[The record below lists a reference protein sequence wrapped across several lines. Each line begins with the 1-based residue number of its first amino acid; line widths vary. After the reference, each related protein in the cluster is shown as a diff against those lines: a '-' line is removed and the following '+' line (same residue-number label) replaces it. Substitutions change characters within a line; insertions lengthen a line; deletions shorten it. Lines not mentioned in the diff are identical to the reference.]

1 MTDEPTHIIGAEILF
16 VILWQKSFLCLKPS
30 KVRLK
35 VSWKRGRN
43 NERKNEDFRRSSI
56 ITIKRISHEILEKNK
71 GTEDLL
77 LVGIKTR
84 GTPLANR
91 IQQQIKE
98 IEGVDVETGELD
110 ISLYRDD
117 LSNKDT
123 QDEATVN
130 QTNITSSIQGK
141 KVILLDD
148 VLYTG
153 RTVRAAMDAIIDLG
167 RPKNVQ
173 LGVLIDRGHRELP
186 IRADYV
192 GKNIP
197 TSTNEVIKVK
207 LSEVDEQDEV
217 SIYE

>member
-1 MTDEPTHIIGAEILF
+1 MNLHILLVQKSSF
-16 VILWQKSFLCLKPS
+16 VILWQKSFFMPKTVKGSIKS
-30 KVRLK
+30 KLEK
-35 VSWKRGRN
+35 GGGTM
-43 NERKNEDFRRSSI
+43 NEKTKILDEAAISRA
-56 ITIKRISHEILEKNK
+56 IKRISHEILEKNK
-71 GTEDLL
+71 GTENLL